1 MNPSDDERAE
11 LHRVTELLGR
21 NTRSGKLLAHIGEKY
36 FAGQEDQLTEFH
48 IATEVFDRSSK
59 SFIAADD
66 AIVRVEAHRLR
77 KKLRDVYDKGQG
89 VGALSISLP
98 AGTYTPKFER
108 GAVPLVE
115 TTAPPKRR
123 LLPYAFAAAIVA
135 AIVIAIGIG
144 LALNRSAPAPAT
156 PPTSGVTEVHLM
168 SGNDGGEVIDD
179 AGVHWTADRYFTG
192 GNSWSTESRFIR
204 RTSRPFLFEKWR
216 TGEFEYAI
224 PAQPGVYELHLF
236 FVSALKPG
244 EEKDISFDI
253 ALNGKPLIFAF
264 DPNLDAMGV
273 DIAVERVF
281 RDVSPGEDGF
291 VRLRFTNR
299 AVMPALSAL
308 ELVPGIPHQ
317 LRPIRLLTQAT
328 SIVDRAGNRWRAD
341 DYYLSG
347 FRSMSP
353 QAVNGGDDPKLF
365 TNERYGHFSY
375 AIPVDTRGRYTV
387 ILHFAEFYF
396 GDKLPGGGGV
406 GSRVFHVYANGK
418 TLLED
423 FDIYKESGSRK
434 VVTKRFEHIRP
445 SAQGKINL
453 TFEPVVNNAT
463 VSGIEVLE
471 EVE

>member
-11 LHRVTELLGR
+11 LQRVTELLGR
-21 NTRSGKLLAHIGEKY
+21 GTRSGKLLSHIGEKY
-36 FAGQEDQLTEFH
+36 FAGQEGQLTEYH
-48 IATEVFDRSSK
+48 IAIEVFERSPK
-59 SFIAADD
+59 SFVAADD

-77 KKLRDVYDKGQG
+77 KKLRDVYDKGLG
-89 VGALSISLP
+89 VGGLSISLP
-98 AGTYTPKFER
+98 AGSYTPKFER
-108 GAVPLVE
+108 EAAPPVE
-115 TTAPPKRR
+115 TPPPPKRL
-123 LLPYAFAAAIVA
+123 LLPSMLAAA
-135 AIVIAIGIG
+135 VIAAVAIG
-144 LALNRSAPAPAT
+144 LALNRSEPAPVKAAPA
-156 PPTSGVTEVHLM
+156 SGVTEVHLM

-179 AGVHWTADRYFTG
+179 AGVHWTADRYFKG
-192 GNSWSTESRFIR
+192 GNSWSTDSRFIR

-253 ALNGKPLIFAF
+253 ALNGQPLIVAF
-264 DPNLDAMGV
+264 DPNVDAMGV
-273 DIAVERVF
+273 DVAVERVF
-281 RDVSPGEDGF
+281 RDVSPGADGF
-291 VRLRFTNR
+291 VRLQFTNR
-299 AVMPALSAL
+299 AVMPALSAI
-308 ELVPGIPHQ
+308 ELVPGIPHRQ
-317 LRPIRLLTQAT
+317 RPVRILTQAT

-353 QAVNGGDDPKLF
+353 QAVSGGDDPKLF
-365 TNERYGHFSY
+365 TSERYGHFSY

-387 ILHFAEFYF
+387 VLHFAEFYF

-406 GSRVFHVYANGK
+406 GSRVFHVFANGK

-423 FDIYKESGSRK
+423 FDIYQEAGSRT
-434 VVTKRFEHIRP
+434 VVTKKFEHIRP

-471 EVE
+471 EAE